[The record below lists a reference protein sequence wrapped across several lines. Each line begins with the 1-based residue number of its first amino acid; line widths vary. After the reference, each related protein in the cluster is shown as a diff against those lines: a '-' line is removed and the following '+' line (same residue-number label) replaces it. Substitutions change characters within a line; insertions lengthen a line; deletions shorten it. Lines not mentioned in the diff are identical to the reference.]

1 MIYTYVMQLAD
12 LGNILVQT
20 ETVHG
25 SPIHLTGT
33 MMGTRLCLGE
43 CVLFGFQFT

>member
-1 MIYTYVMQLAD
+1 MQLAD
-12 LGNILVQT
+12 LGYIPVQT

-25 SPIHLTGT
+25 SPIDFTGT
-33 MMGTRLCLGE
+33 MMGTRLSLGE